1 MWHTALSSLEQHQA
15 VHHPAQWLHLA
26 QRSAQSCS
34 VITRVRTWVGANR
47 QHCHHPLLWW
57 KTLSTIPFA
66 AALIYAAN
74 TPFSIPRS
82 KLSLLAVPQALPLYF
97 LSPGCIFFSHPRLF
111 SWSLS
116 FFYSAIFLCTLF
128 HPVLYPFFKIS
139 LYIFSLFSH
148 FKLLPLPVF
157 STPVTFLLALLCNR
171 INQLLW

>member
-82 KLSLLAVPQALPLYF
+82 KLSLLAVPQAVPLYF
-97 LSPGCIFFSHPRLF
+97 PSPGCIFFFTPSPLF
-111 SWSLS
+111 LIFIILLFCNLPLHTFPSCSLS
-116 FFYSAIFLCTLF
+116 LFQDFPLHFFFIQ
-128 HPVLYPFFKIS
+128 PF
-139 LYIFSLFSH
+139 
-148 FKLLPLPVF
+148 
-157 STPVTFLLALLCNR
+157 
-171 INQLLW
+171 